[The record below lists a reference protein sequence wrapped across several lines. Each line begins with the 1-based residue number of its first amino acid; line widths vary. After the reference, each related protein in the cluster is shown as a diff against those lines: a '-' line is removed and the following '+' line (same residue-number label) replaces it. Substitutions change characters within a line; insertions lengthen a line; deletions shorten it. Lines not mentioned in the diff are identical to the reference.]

1 MEIGKWLENGNWKI
15 EIGKPRL
22 ETRNWKIE
30 IGNLATMFATGN
42 CMKRLALNIFVCV
55 GCVLLAASAGARD
68 DLFVPASAISFR
80 ISTEQRSYGINE
92 TVRLNYE
99 IKNLSKV
106 ALYVPLEWEA
116 TCPPVPH
123 IWVWFLDS
131 SGNHLTAGYG
141 GDCNPE
147 KKPIQERMS
156 KEAVLLEPG
165 ESTYGPLRLEPAMFH
180 LTPGRYR
187 IEGSLTGWTP
197 TKFSAEERGELEK
210 MGHPFVTGEVPHS
223 LTVVLTGE
231 LPDHPMD
238 HPM

>member
-1 MEIGKWLENGNWKI
+1 MHFRKVWQSGIGMT
-15 EIGKPRL
+15 RL
-22 ETRNWKIE
+22 
-30 IGNLATMFATGN
+30 G
-42 CMKRLALNIFVCV
+42 LNILICI
-55 GCVLLAASAGARD
+55 GCALLAASAGARD
-68 DLFVPASAISFR
+68 DVFVPAADISFR
-80 ISTEQRSYGINE
+80 ISSEQRSYGINE
-92 TVRLNYE
+92 TVRLDYE
-99 IKNLSKV
+99 IKNLSK
-106 ALYVPLEWEA
+106 APLYVPREWEA

-141 GDCNPE
+141 GDCMPL
-147 KKPIQERMS
+147 KRTIQERMS
-156 KEAVLLEPG
+156 KEAVLLKPG

-197 TKFSAEERGELEK
+197 AKFSAEERAELEK
-210 MGHPFVTGEVPHS
+210 MGHPFVTGEAAGS
-223 LTVVLTGE
+223 LTIVLTGE